1 MRGIAGA
8 GVLAIY
14 DKFQELVFGR
24 KYGSGDWIMY
34 TNYKYS
40 YWDIIIICFS
50 YPSANIIKQYK
61 HSPIFYHFHIGISYF
76 FIKKINQY
84 FLFSIQNHI

>member
-24 KYGSGDWIMY
+24 KYGSGD
-34 TNYKYS
+34 
-40 YWDIIIICFS
+40 
-50 YPSANIIKQYK
+50 
-61 HSPIFYHFHIGISYF
+61 
-76 FIKKINQY
+76 
-84 FLFSIQNHI
+84 